1 MLLTIEL
8 TIKISKFEIEICI
21 LKTLIRIFVDQLF
34 KNIPCGR
41 KFCILSSHES
51 RFVSFDINLHRQLT
65 LLS

>member
-41 KFCILSSHES
+41 KFCVLSSHES
-51 RFVSFDINLHRQLT
+51 TLT
-65 LLS
+65 IDLDKLGKIDR